1 MSRSSYFSEMLVKL
15 HLHFGHTVILIL
27 PNNIPNTAMVVSYC
41 NTKLV
46 SPHLKNKIKQ
56 IVHKCNILLN
66 YHNNVY
72 QVKLLKITIKL
83 SYYNV
88 T

>member
-1 MSRSSYFSEMLVKL
+1 
-15 HLHFGHTVILIL
+15 
-27 PNNIPNTAMVVSYC
+27 MVVVYY
-41 NTKLV
+41 NTKLL

-56 IVHKCNILLN
+56 IVHKCNRRCSLYN
-66 YHNNVY
+66 YNNNDY
-72 QVKLLKITIKL
+72 HVKLLKIITTMTIKL